1 MDRWTQIEL
10 FVQTIELGSLTKAA
24 DKLGLSN
31 PAASRHL
38 AALEERLGTRLLE
51 RTTRRQWLTE
61 GGREFHQRCAIILA
75 EMAEAE
81 LAANESTEK
90 PSGQLRITSSVSF
103 AMMHIAPALAEFKR
117 AYPAI
122 DVDIITSNRY
132 LEFIEAGVDIAIRT
146 REYEPDSNVTVRRL
160 AETRRVLAA
169 SPGYFAQHG
178 KPQTLA
184 ELDTHQFLVY
194 NLAKDPL
201 KLRFKRGKE
210 ISNVN
215 IKATLEA
222 NEGQIIRAAGVAGHG
237 ILIQPLYIIY
247 DDIVAGR
254 LVPILMDWD
263 LPRLIIN
270 IAYQSKRHQPAK
282 IRVFIDFLVERFK
295 KLNLERKWT
304 SSPELF
310 STEQELA
317 PMHGK

>member
-1 MDRWTQIEL
+1 MDRLTQIEL

-38 AALEERLGTRLLE
+38 AALEERLGTRLIE

-61 GGREFHQRCAIILA
+61 GGRVFHQRCVAILA

-81 LAANESTEK
+81 FAANESTEK

-103 AMMHIAPALAEFKR
+103 AMMHLAPALAEFKR
-117 AYPAI
+117 SYPAI
-122 DVDIITSNRY
+122 DIDIITSNRY

-146 REYEPDSNVTVRRL
+146 REYEPDSGVTVRRL

-169 SPGYFAQHG
+169 SPGYFALHG
-178 KPQTLA
+178 KPQTPDQL
-184 ELDTHQFLVY
+184 ESHQFLIY
-194 NLAKDPL
+194 NLAKDPY

-210 ISNVN
+210 VSSVN
-215 IKATLEA
+215 IKPTLEA
-222 NEGQIIRAAGVAGHG
+222 NEGQIICAAALAGHG

-254 LVPILMDWD
+254 LMPILMDWD

-270 IAYQSKRHQPAK
+270 IAYQSRRHQPAK
-282 IRVFIDFLVERFK
+282 IRVFIEFLLERFRR
-295 KLNLERKWT
+295 LNLERKWT

-310 STEQELA
+310 SADQTSA
-317 PMHGK
+317 PRK

>member
-10 FVQTIELGSLTKAA
+10 FVQIIELGSLSKAA

-90 PSGQLRITSSVSF
+90 PSGKLRITSSVSF

-117 AYPAI
+117 VYPAI
-122 DVDIITSNRY
+122 DVDIVTSNRY
-132 LEFIEAGVDIAIRT
+132 LEFIEAGIDIAIRT
-146 REYEPDSNVTVRRL
+146 REYEPDSSVTVRRL

-169 SPGYFAQHG
+169 SPGYFALHG

-201 KLRFKRGKE
+201 NLRFKRGKE
-210 ISNVN
+210 VSTVN
-215 IKATLEA
+215 IKPTLEA

-254 LVPILMDWD
+254 LVPVLMDWD

-282 IRVFIDFLVERFK
+282 IRVFIDFLVERFR

-310 STEQELA
+310 SEEQELA
-317 PMHGK
+317 SIHGK